1 MTNPPIRL
9 LGLGDNTVDIYVDR
23 NIMFPGGNAVN
34 VAVLAKRLGSAAGYL
49 GCLGNDAF
57 GSLLHDA
64 LSAEGVDL
72 SRCRRIDG
80 ENAHVLVRHRD
91 GDREFVKSTA
101 GVRARY
107 ELDAGDFAYI
117 KGFDVVHSSY
127 CSDNDAMIPA
137 IAAAATRLSYDF
149 SNRWTDDRR
158 TRLAPHVDIAFLSHA
173 GHPDPECIEM
183 LRQWSSAGPRT
194 VVMTRGGDGAFAY
207 VNGTLYRQEVL
218 PTPVVDT
225 LGAGDAFIAGFLT
238 RYLADGAVQPALQ
251 SGTRTAAAACGW
263 LGGFGH
269 GIPITGL
276 SPEEMS
282 LSARS

>member
-1 MTNPPIRL
+1 MRL

-34 VAVLAKRLGSAAGYL
+34 VAVLAKRLGGAAGYL

-91 GDREFVKSTA
+91 GDREFVKSTP

-107 ELDAGDFAYI
+107 ELDTGDFAYI

-137 IAAAATRLSYDF
+137 IAAAAIRLSYDF
-149 SNRWTDDRR
+149 SNRWTDDKRS
-158 TRLAPHVDIAFLSHA
+158 RLAPHVDIAFLSHA
-173 GHPDPECIEM
+173 DHSDAESVEA
-183 LRQWSSAGPRT
+183 LLQWSSAGPRV
-194 VVMTRGGDGAFAY
+194 VVMTRGGDGALAY
-207 VNGTLYRQEVL
+207 VDGTLYRQEVL
-218 PTPVVDT
+218 PATVVDT

-238 RYLADGAVQPALQ
+238 RYLADGAIQPALHN
-251 SGTRTAAAACGW
+251 GARAAAAACGW

-269 GIPITGL
+269 GIAITGL

-282 LSARS
+282 LSIRS